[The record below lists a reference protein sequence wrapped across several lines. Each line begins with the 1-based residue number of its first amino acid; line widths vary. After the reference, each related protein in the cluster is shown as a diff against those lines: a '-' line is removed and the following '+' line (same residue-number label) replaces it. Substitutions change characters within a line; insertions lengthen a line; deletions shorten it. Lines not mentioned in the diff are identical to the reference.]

1 MPDEEPRYAKP
12 LDATNPPWSSRPPAS
27 DCNLVLR
34 VTLGAMPIEDA
45 FWIGLPSGLCSVSL
59 RDLLHRVFPPAQ
71 SAQHSFRQRLDLDI
85 NPDLPDMY
93 DSLVDIFARV
103 EAGMCTVD
111 IYQNHGP
118 KLDGS
123 SLVSHVVDQSHAPP
137 VLDLVLE
144 QRFSPIDYAVRQGEF
159 ANTEDA
165 MAWMQTRMLLY
176 FLHPLGYTLH
186 VRPSSSADASLLPI
200 ANLLEESGHIQHSQD
215 SGLFEVTEH
224 GRETIH
230 EMTAAAENALDRY
243 EIFADV
249 RYDSSTG
256 ECDFLSGGGADC
268 RIPVYEAE
276 SLSPVHTVLFVELYD
291 GSLAQLEDDWRSAI
305 HDREFFEAVL
315 MPVVDRPLI
324 DDCAVDN
331 IIEAGFA
338 FMEEQARESMRQ
350 DDDERLRRIIQQ
362 E

>member
-1 MPDEEPRYAKP
+1 M
-12 LDATNPPWSSRPPAS
+12 
-27 DCNLVLR
+27 
-34 VTLGAMPIEDA
+34 
-45 FWIGLPSGLCSVSL
+45 
-59 RDLLHRVFPPAQ
+59 
-71 SAQHSFRQRLDLDI
+71 
-85 NPDLPDMY
+85 
-93 DSLVDIFARV
+93 
-103 EAGMCTVD
+103 
-111 IYQNHGP
+111 
-118 KLDGS
+118 
-123 SLVSHVVDQSHAPP
+123 
-137 VLDLVLE
+137 LDLVLE
-144 QRFSPIDYAVRQGEF
+144 QRFSPIDYAVRRGEF
-159 ANTEDA
+159 ANAEDA

-176 FLHPLGYTLH
+176 FLHLLGHTLH
-186 VRPSSSADASLLPI
+186 VRPPSSADASLLPI
-200 ANLLEESGHIQHSQD
+200 AKLLEESGHIQRSQD
-215 SGLFEVTEH
+215 SGLFEVTER

-249 RYDSSTG
+249 RYDPSTG
-256 ECDFLSGGGADC
+256 ECDFLTGGGADC

-276 SLSPVHTVLFVELYD
+276 SLSPIHTVLFVELYD

-324 DDCAVDN
+324 DDSAVDN